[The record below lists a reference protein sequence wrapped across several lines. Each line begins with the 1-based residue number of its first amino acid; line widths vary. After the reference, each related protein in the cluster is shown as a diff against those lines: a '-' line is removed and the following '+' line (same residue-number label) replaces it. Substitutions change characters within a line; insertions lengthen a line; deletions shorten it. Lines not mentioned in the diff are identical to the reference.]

1 MYRCLISYI
10 LAICPLIVSAS
21 DTLTLSQFQ
30 DIVLSHHPLIGKAEL
45 YDEIA
50 ESYLIKGRGALDKT
64 FYTDYDGKQFKGL
77 NYFRRWNS
85 ELTIPTRYPVD
96 VSLGY
101 ENNTGV
107 FTNNDNTVP
116 SNGLLYGTINVT
128 LLRGLLFDEQRFALR
143 ESELL
148 ADKSRIE
155 QELIVR
161 NILIQSMNAY
171 VDWATA
177 VEGVEIITAYSQRV
191 SERHQFL
198 IQLYQNGDKPA
209 IDTIES
215 RINLNTATKTKI
227 LAEEDLLRKRQKIN
241 MFLWDNSGDPMVLL
255 DSVVPQDM
263 LTVTEILSE
272 ESFPLS
278 TSWELDPIIKK
289 KQIEIEQ
296 INLENRLEKEQLK
309 PQLDLKLN
317 TIHSLG
323 DNDLAYS
330 YNINDYKLGAYIAV
344 PIVNRKTRGQ
354 IRLNKA
360 LIDQSIL
367 DQQYYQAELRNMYT
381 MLNGAQTLNQ
391 ESLDVSIE
399 KVQNSNLLYTAEQLK
414 FELGES
420 SVFLVNSRELKLLE
434 SETEYIKNLKSLCR
448 IYTEFYFLKLGQT
461 SN

>member
-1 MYRCLISYI
+1 MTRYFLCYI
-10 LAICPLIVSAS
+10 LVLLPIIVGAA
-21 DTLTLSQFQ
+21 DTLTLSQYQ
-30 DIVLSHHPLIGKAEL
+30 DIVLRNHPLVGKAEL

-50 ESYLIKGRGALDKT
+50 KSYLLKGKGALDQK

-85 ELTIPTRYPVD
+85 ELKIPTRYPID

-107 FTNNDNTVP
+107 FLNNDNTVP

-128 LLRGLLFDEQRFALR
+128 LLRGLLFDEQRFALK
-143 ESELL
+143 ESKLL

-161 NILIQSMNAY
+161 NVLVQSMNAY

-177 VEGVEIITAYSQRV
+177 FRGLEIISAYLDRV
-191 SERHQFL
+191 SDRHQFI
-198 IQLYQNGDKPA
+198 IQLYENGDKPA

-227 LAEEDLLRKRQKIN
+227 IAEEDLLRKRQKLN
-241 MFLWDNSGDPMVLL
+241 MFLWDNSGEPMVLVE
-255 DSVVPQDM
+255 SVFPQDIKA
-263 LTVTEILSE
+263 VADVLSE

-278 TSWELDPIIKK
+278 TIWELDPIIRK

-296 INLENRLEKEQLK
+296 IHLENKLEREQLK

-323 DNDLAYS
+323 DNQLAYS
-330 YNINDYKLGAYIAV
+330 YNVNDYKLGASVAV

-354 IRLNKA
+354 IRLNTA
-360 LIDQSIL
+360 LINQSIL
-367 DQQYYQAELRNMYT
+367 DQQYYQAELFNMYT
-381 MLNGAQTLNQ
+381 MLNSAQSLNQ
-391 ESLDVSIE
+391 ESLAVSIE

-420 SVFLVNSRELKLLE
+420 SVFLLNSRELKLLE

-448 IYTEFYFLKLGQT
+448 IYTEFYFLKLGQIA
-461 SN
+461 N